1 MDVHPTK
8 NVSIGIDPYPYWNMG
23 SYGIIL
29 IYWTS
34 ATIRMPFG
42 DSQPPVTVG
51 IAKDSATFRG
61 KHAPQK
67 KVLYTTLDIWI
78 MMDCIFRQT
87 SILLSVPTKPKRS
100 PTAFCAAE
108 GSPALLAIFRH
119 VLLQEIADIK
129 VPRSHK
135 NYHKNYQLF
144 MAHVL
149 PSSKKHMAVSHKVQP
164 RDHPFFHP
172 SSKNSL

>member
-1 MDVHPTK
+1 
-8 NVSIGIDPYPYWNMG
+8 
-23 SYGIIL
+23 
-29 IYWTS
+29 
-34 ATIRMPFG
+34 MP
-42 DSQPPVTVG
+42 PP
-51 IAKDSATFRG
+51 
-61 KHAPQK
+61 K

-87 SILLSVPTKPKRS
+87 SILLSAPTKPKRS

-119 VLLQEIADIK
+119 VLLREIANIK

-135 NYHKNYQLF
+135 NYHKNSQLF

-149 PSSKKHMAVSHKVQP
+149 PSSKNPWQFRTRCSPEITRFFIRPP
-164 RDHPFFHP
+164 RTPCSSGSSSCGFGGINIDRFPALFFGATHYLKIHIKKKTNRAWIDVWW
-172 SSKNSL
+172 SVLRRQD